1 MDQCIIC
8 IEEGNNVIH
17 LKHKSH
23 CDCEYH
29 VHAKCL
35 KQWVEQNNKCI
46 ICRESYLP
54 DDLDRCQLLIYSVIL
69 CNIGIVVYIFVIF
82 WYLH

>member
-8 IEEGNNVIH
+8 IEEGDLLL

-29 VHAKCL
+29 VHHKCL
-35 KQWVEQNNKCI
+35 KKWIEQNNKCI
-46 ICRESYLP
+46 ICRESYLLE
-54 DDLDRCQLLIYSVIL
+54 DVVDCRSLMCTVLLFNVL
-69 CNIGIVVYIFVIF
+69 FIGFIWVLM
-82 WYLH
+82 WHL

>member
-8 IEEGNNVIH
+8 IEDGNVLH

-29 VHAKCL
+29 VHHKCL
-35 KQWVEQNNKCI
+35 KKWIEQNNKCI
-46 ICRESYLP
+46 ICRESYLLE
-54 DDLDRCQLLIYSVIL
+54 DVHDCQALVKAVLVF
-69 CNIGIVVYIFVIF
+69 NIFFIGFVCFVI
-82 WYLH
+82 WYL